1 MTDRGK
7 IYVYNALHALVRTSN
22 SFSSLPT
29 AARPYSLVSPP
40 PGAAKW
46 HELQQRFIYELDA
59 VRALRAMSGSKE
71 KPADFKVII
80 STHTVSK
87 SCPAI
92 DIAIPWADIE
102 SDYENDLTDAQGT
115 RYKIAPEELA
125 TMGRLLQSFICSGIE
140 PLTTRKEYSSNICGC
155 SVIRQLLTLR
165 DEYAL
170 LFGADFEEE
179 YYAHRRKGL
188 PDALAQTFLDWAE
201 QLSYLSA
208 SCTGSRNK
216 DASILVNAVTDAIH
230 GLGSEVRT
238 DIRMALRIAS
248 IAPNDLAGTIK
259 TTALALTQMEREA
272 SRNRRSGAVKKA
284 ATDRRPGTPP
294 PKRPNRDARKTDAGT
309 PAAAAARPKSSDT
322 PRPKPWNHRPW
333 ESSDGPCPFQDCKGP
348 HWKIHCPAHPST
360 EAGTGMAKV
369 AAGQVT
375 ATNNEECDTFTF
387 DDNPTLSF
395 HDMVG
400 LAFPNGVEER
410 IIKIDPSTAT
420 TTARTCVATSQTP
433 LSAREAMLGR
443 APEQAT
449 EPAPIAQCH
458 SIDVPASD
466 DDASMD
472 DPLAKRA
479 ADSWAPCKREECPC
493 SASFNGLPNEF
504 CCFTC
509 QGGQPCTRNI
519 HQAPVQPAEGVRP
532 SLGTVAPCKREG
544 CPCTSSFSGRPN
556 EFCCFTCQRG
566 QPCSRNIHRAP
577 GQPPG
582 VAPTPPPSPP
592 IQETRKRSNLC
603 GLPIVAVGLF
613 F

>member
-7 IYVYNALHALVRTSN
+7 IYVYNALHALIRMSD
-22 SFSSLPT
+22 SFSTLST
-29 AARPYSLVSPP
+29 AARLYSLVRSP

-46 HELQQRFIYELDA
+46 RELQQTFIDELDA
-59 VRALRAMSGSKE
+59 VRVLRAMSGSKE
-71 KPADFKVII
+71 KTADFKVII

-115 RYKIAPEELA
+115 RYKIAPEVLA

-140 PLTTRKEYSSNICGC
+140 PLTTRKEYSSNNCGC

-170 LFGADFEEE
+170 LFGAD
-179 YYAHRRKGL
+179 
-188 PDALAQTFLDWAE
+188 
-201 QLSYLSA
+201 
-208 SCTGSRNK
+208 
-216 DASILVNAVTDAIH
+216 
-230 GLGSEVRT
+230 
-238 DIRMALRIAS
+238 
-248 IAPNDLAGTIK
+248 AG
-259 TTALALTQMEREA
+259 A
-272 SRNRRSGAVKKA
+272 
-284 ATDRRPGTPP
+284 
-294 PKRPNRDARKTDAGT
+294 
-309 PAAAAARPKSSDT
+309 PAAAADRPKSRDT
-322 PRPKPWNHRPW
+322 PRSKPWNHMPW
-333 ESSDGPCPFQDCKGP
+333 KSSDGPCPFQDCKGP

-410 IIKIDPSTAT
+410 IVEVDPSTAT

-479 ADSWAPCKREECPC
+479 ADSWAPCKREERPC

-519 HQAPVQPAEGVRP
+519 HQAPVQLAEGFRP
-532 SLGTVAPCKREG
+532 SLGTVAPCKREE

-556 EFCCFTCQRG
+556 ELCCFTCQGG

-592 IQETRKRSNLC
+592 I
-603 GLPIVAVGLF
+603 
-613 F
+613 